1 MILTDLTKAGYLI
14 LKKDRSELVSQIKEL
29 QDLLDDIDFA
39 YPFLES
45 LFEPKVNLLEED
57 GKYYGTIDITYP
69 TAPKPV
75 HLKFEIGDISNYTN
89 LNTSNLQNDLDRL
102 AEIKLKEKF
111 PLHFS

>member
-45 LFEPKVNLLEED
+45 LFEP
-57 GKYYGTIDITYP
+57 
-69 TAPKPV
+69 
-75 HLKFEIGDISNYTN
+75 FEIISLVQSDCDKEGET
-89 LNTSNLQNDLDRL
+89 QN
-102 AEIKLKEKF
+102 
-111 PLHFS
+111 HF

>member
-1 MILTDLTKAGYLI
+1 MMLTDLTKTGFLT
-14 LKKDRSELVSQIKEL
+14 LKKDRAELIDQISELQS
-29 QDLLDDIDFA
+29 LLDDIDFL

-45 LFEPKVNLLEED
+45 LFEPKVNLIKED

-75 HLKFEIGDISNYTN
+75 HLKFEIGDISNYTD
-89 LNTSNLQNDLDRL
+89 LNISNLQNDLDRL